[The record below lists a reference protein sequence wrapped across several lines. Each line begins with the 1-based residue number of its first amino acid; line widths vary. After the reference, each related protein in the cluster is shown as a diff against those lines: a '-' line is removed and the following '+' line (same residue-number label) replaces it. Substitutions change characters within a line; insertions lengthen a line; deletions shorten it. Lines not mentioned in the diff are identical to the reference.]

1 LIHPPEQLCNK
12 LGLRFHDLAWVRR
25 ALTHRSANGVN
36 NERLEFLGDSILGFV
51 IAEWLYER
59 FPQADEGILSRLR
72 ASLVNQTVLAELAR
86 SYDIGDHLILG
97 AGELKSGGYRR
108 DSILSDVMEALIG
121 ALYLD
126 QGMDACKT
134 WLRQLFAG
142 RVATLSA
149 EPARKDPKTCLQEWL
164 QARGEELPAYALL
177 SVSGEPHQPTFH
189 VECRVALLRE
199 ASSGMELSRR
209 KAEQQAAER
218 MLERLTMNGRS
229 E

>member
-1 LIHPPEQLCNK
+1 LINTPERLCKK
-12 LGLRFHDLAWVRR
+12 LELHFHDAAWVRR
-25 ALTHRSANGVN
+25 ALTHRSANGEN

-59 FPQADEGILSRLR
+59 FPQADEGVLSRLR
-72 ASLVNQTVLAELAR
+72 ASLVNQSVLAELAR
-86 SYDIGDHLILG
+86 GFNMGDYLILG

-134 WLRQLFAG
+134 WLRRLFAT
-142 RVATLSA
+142 RLDSLSA
-149 EPARKDPKTCLQEWL
+149 EPVRKDPKTRLQEWL
-164 QARGEELPAYALL
+164 QARNAELPVYALL
-177 SVSGEPHQPTFH
+177 SVSGEPHQPVFE
-189 VECRVALLRE
+189 VECRVALSRD
-199 ASSGMELSRR
+199 ASTGTETSRR

-218 MLERLTMNGRS
+218 MLERLTMNGRN